1 MRCRYS
7 IAETLTTPFL
17 KRALVTLPYYKEVDP
32 QHIAKEKGLKRI
44 LQWFQVHCEPIA
56 KHALNVATWIIQG
69 YRAHCVK
76 AMKICLLL
84 VQDHLGPPMPGMHCG
99 VVISQP
105 RKHKI

>member
-17 KRALVTLPYYKEVDP
+17 KRALVTLPYYKKVDP

-44 LQWFQVHCEPIA
+44 LQWFQVRCEPIG
-56 KHALNVATWIIQG
+56 KHALNIATCMLQLR
-69 YRAHCVK
+69 RAHYMK

-84 VQDHLGPPMPGMHCG
+84 VRDHLRTPMPGMHCG
-99 VVISQP
+99 LSMNQP
-105 RKHKI
+105 W